1 MSILKR
7 EAGINT
13 SAKRSNAGR
22 RSFMWKTGAAAS
34 TLIASAA
41 AGVSNIRSN
50 PNASLR
56 EQVERLSNR
65 IGRLKDAN
73 AIRGIHWT
81 YKLRFVGL
89 KPFCNDVP
97 TG

>member
-7 EAGINT
+7 DAGIHA

-22 RSFMWKTGAAAS
+22 RSFMGKAGAVISA
-34 TLIASAA
+34 LIASAA
-41 AGVSNIRSN
+41 AGVSNIRSD

-56 EQVERLSNR
+56 ERVDRLSNR

-73 AIRGIHWT
+73 AI
-81 YKLRFVGL
+81 
-89 KPFCNDVP
+89 
-97 TG
+97 